1 MSEEARRTLRYVEP
15 LSDARTPLGER
26 RVSARRGW
34 AGEKSDFFSILL
46 GVSPRCMSI
55 YEATRFSMNI
65 SLEKKIAVG
74 LGAVLVLLLGIGFV
88 SYWST
93 TDLISREVRVAQTHQ
108 VRETIERL
116 LSLIEDLESTQRIDL
131 LTGENQYLQSY
142 REASHNIEVVLH
154 DLTDQTSDDRTQQ
167 QHLLALRPL
176 IDLRLALFRKLID
189 LRDTGRLEAN
199 ELKIRLHLG
208 KETMD
213 KIKMVLGEMRDQEQA
228 LLTDWSKQADRAAS
242 FTLSIVVGGT
252 FLTMMLAIGGGGM
265 IFYDL
270 SKRRQAER
278 DLLAGRAREALI
290 LRTVPVVMYSAQ
302 PSGDYGAL
310 WVSENIEAVTGYSPR
325 FFLDDSS
332 LWASRLHPHDRERAL
347 MEFEK
352 LPQEGTLSME
362 YRWQTRSSEYRW
374 FRDEAVLIR
383 RSDGTSQ
390 EIVGLWTDVTLRR
403 QASEVMR
410 RQADIINQIQET
422 VISIDLDGYVMSWNT
437 GAEKMLGHSVEEAL
451 GKHISFIYPVE
462 DREFLER
469 EVIGPVKAK
478 GTHQVEVR
486 RRTKS
491 GALRF
496 AKLSLT
502 LVRDDTDSPISI
514 IGISMDIT
522 DRRIGEEALLNSRNQ
537 LAALAVRLESVREE
551 ERTRIALE
559 VHDVLGQA
567 LTGLKLDVAWV
578 HKRIT
583 ESIEPAQHAAVLAR
597 LVSARELLDST
608 IQSVRDIATTLRPG
622 VLDELGLEAAVE
634 WQAREFQHRT
644 GIVCDTTIWPR
655 NMVLEPE
662 QSTALFRIFQE
673 ILTNV
678 ARHAQATNVSI
689 RLEQSGEHVSLQVG
703 DNGRGISG
711 VEQSGPEAFGLLGMR
726 LRAQQQGGSFDI
738 QGISGTGTTVTVLIP
753 LYRTTDD

>member
-1 MSEEARRTLRYVEP
+1 
-15 LSDARTPLGER
+15 
-26 RVSARRGW
+26 
-34 AGEKSDFFSILL
+34 
-46 GVSPRCMSI
+46 
-55 YEATRFSMNI
+55 MNI

-74 LGAVLVLLLGIGFV
+74 LGAVLVLLLGIGLV

-167 QHLLALRPL
+167 QHLLALRSL
-176 IDLRLALFRKLID
+176 IDLRLGLFRKLID

-362 YRWQTRSSEYRW
+362 YRWQTRSGEYRW

-390 EIVGLWTDVTLRR
+390 EIVGLWTDVSLRR

-437 GAEKMLGHSVEEAL
+437 GAEKMLGYSVEEAL
-451 GKHISFIYPVE
+451 GKHISFTYPVE

-496 AKLSLT
+496 TKLSLT
-502 LVRDDTDSPISI
+502 LLRDDTDSPIGI

-583 ESIEPAQHAAVLAR
+583 ESIEPAQHADVLAR

-634 WQAREFQHRT
+634 WQAQEFQHRT

-655 NMVLEPE
+655 NMMLEPG

-689 RLEQSGEHVSLQVG
+689 RLKQSGEHVSLQVG

-738 QGISGTGTTVTVLIP
+738 QGILGTGTTVTVLIP